1 MNQAPKILLVED
13 EEALG
18 LIIKDSLE
26 SRGFEVV
33 HVSDGSLAYDRYVVE
48 RPNLLL
54 LDVMLPAINGFMIAE
69 KIRLENKHTP
79 ILFLTA
85 RTMPHDVLNGYM
97 AGGNDYLRKPFDMEE
112 LIVRIKVLLNQNRL
126 LEHEQSDLNLS
137 VVSIGKYNYD
147 MMRGILV
154 YKGITKQLT
163 GRESEV
169 LNALYQNRNRLLD
182 RKSFLLQVWG
192 DDDFFSSR
200 SLDVFITKLRRHL
213 KHDPMVQ
220 IINHR
225 GFGYKL
231 IC

>member
-1 MNQAPKILLVED
+1 MKLSPKIVLIED
-13 EEALG
+13 EQALG

-26 SRGFEVV
+26 TRGFEVIYIA
-33 HVSDGSLAYDRYVVE
+33 DGKLAYDLYISE
-48 RPNLLL
+48 KPDLIL
-54 LDVMLPAINGFMIAE
+54 LDVMLPSINGFMIAE

-85 RTMPHDVLNGYM
+85 RTMPEDVLNGYM
-97 AGGNDYLRKPFDMEE
+97 AGGNDYLKKPFDMEE
-112 LIVRIKVLLNQNRL
+112 LVVRIKVLLNQNRL
-126 LEHEQSDLNLS
+126 LENEASDSSLS
-137 VVSIGKYNYD
+137 VVQIGNYSYD
-147 MMRGILV
+147 MWRGVLLHRGIA
-154 YKGITKQLT
+154 KQLT

-169 LNALYQNRNRLLD
+169 LKALYQNRNRLLD
-182 RKSFLLQVWG
+182 RKLFLKQVWG

-200 SLDVFITKLRRHL
+200 SLDVFITKLRRHFR
-213 KHDPMVQ
+213 HDPMVQ

>member
-1 MNQAPKILLVED
+1 MKQEPKILLVED
-13 EEALG
+13 EITLG

-26 SRGFEVV
+26 TRGFKVI
-33 HVSDGSLAYDRYVVE
+33 HVTDGNLAYAAYTNE
-48 RPNLLL
+48 KPNLIV
-54 LDVMLPAINGFMIAE
+54 LDVMLPAVNGFTVAE

-97 AGGNDYLRKPFDMEE
+97 AGGNDYLKKPFDMEE

-126 LEHEQSDLNLS
+126 LENEQSDKNS
-137 VVSIGKYNYD
+137 GVVDIGKYTYD
-147 MMRGILV
+147 MMRGFLV
-154 YKGITKQLT
+154 YQSVTKQLT

-169 LNALYQNRNRLLD
+169 LKILFQNRNRLLA
-182 RKSFLLQVWG
+182 RKEFLLQVWG

-200 SLDVFITKLRRHL
+200 SLDVFITKLRRHF
-213 KHDPMVQ
+213 KHDPAIQ

>member
-1 MNQAPKILLVED
+1 MKSTPKIVLIED

-26 SRGFEVV
+26 TRGFEVI
-33 HVSDGSLAYDRYVVE
+33 HITDGKLAYDTYVVE
-48 RPNLLL
+48 QPDILV
-54 LDVMLPAINGFMIAE
+54 LDVMLPTINGFTVAE

-85 RTMPHDVLNGYM
+85 RTMPEDVLNGYM
-97 AGGNDYLRKPFDMEE
+97 AGGNDYLKKPFDMEE
-112 LIVRIKVLLNQNRL
+112 LIVRIKVLLNHNRL
-126 LEHEQSDLNLS
+126 LEASQSEINSRL
-137 VVSIGKYNYD
+137 VEIGKYTYD
-147 MMRGILV
+147 IMRGVLV
-154 YKGITKQLT
+154 FKGITRQLT

-169 LNALYQNRNRLLD
+169 LKALYQNRNRLIE
-182 RKSFLLQVWG
+182 RKLFLKQVWG

-200 SLDVFITKLRRHL
+200 SLDVFITKLRRHFR
-213 KHDPMVQ
+213 HDPMVQ

-225 GFGYKL
+225 GCGYKL

>member
-1 MNQAPKILLVED
+1 MKQIPKVLLIED

-26 SRGFEVV
+26 TRGFEVV
-33 HVSDGSLAYDRYVVE
+33 HVTDGNLAYDKYVLE
-48 RPNLLL
+48 RPDLLV
-54 LDVMLPAINGFMIAE
+54 LDVMLPGINGFMISE

-85 RTMPHDVLNGYM
+85 RTMPNDVLNGYM
-97 AGGNDYLRKPFDMEE
+97 AGGNDYLKKPFDMEE
-112 LIVRIKVLLNQNRL
+112 LVVRIKVLLNHNRL
-126 LEHEQSDLNLS
+126 LENEQSSLNLS
-137 VVSIGKYNYD
+137 VVEIGKFNYD
-147 MMRGILV
+147 MMRGVLT
-154 YKGITKQLT
+154 YKDITKKLT

-169 LNALYQNRNRLLD
+169 LNALYQNRNRLLA
-182 RKSFLLQVWG
+182 RKTFLIQVWG
-192 DDDFFSSR
+192 NDDFFSSR
-200 SLDVFITKLRRHL
+200 SLDVFITKLRRHFR
-213 KHDPMVQ
+213 HDANVQ

>member
-1 MNQAPKILLVED
+1 MKHTPKILLVED

-26 SRGFEVV
+26 VRNFEVV
-33 HVSDGSLAYDRYVVE
+33 QVLDGDLAYERYISE
-48 RPNLLL
+48 HPDAII
-54 LDVMLPAINGFMIAE
+54 LDVMLPSINGFMIAE
-69 KIRLENKHTP
+69 KIRLEDKHTP

-85 RTMPHDVLNGYM
+85 RTMPQDVLNGYM
-97 AGGNDYLRKPFDMEE
+97 SGGNDYLKKPFDMEE
-112 LIVRIKVLLNQNRL
+112 LIVRIKVLLSQNRL
-126 LEHEQSDLNLS
+126 LENRDSDLSLT
-137 VVSIGKYNYD
+137 VVEIGKYTYD
-147 MMRGILV
+147 IMRGVLV
-154 YKGITKQLT
+154 YKDVVKQLT

-169 LNALYQNRNRLLD
+169 LKTLYQNRNRLLD
-182 RKSFLLQVWG
+182 RKVFLKQVWG

-213 KHDPMVQ
+213 RHDPVIQ

>member
-1 MNQAPKILLVED
+1 MKKILLVED

-26 SRGFEVV
+26 TRDFEVV
-33 HVSDGSLAYDRYVVE
+33 HVADGNVAYDTYVSEHPDLIV
-48 RPNLLL
+48 
-54 LDVMLPAINGFMIAE
+54 LDVMLPSINGFMIAE

-85 RTMPHDVLNGYM
+85 RTMPQDVLNGYM
-97 AGGNDYLRKPFDMEE
+97 AGGNDYLKKPFDMEE

-126 LEHEQSDLNLS
+126 LESEQNDFGLS
-137 VVSIGKYNYD
+137 VVPIGKYTYD
-147 MMRGILV
+147 MMRGVLV
-154 YKGITKQLT
+154 YNDIAKQLT

-169 LNALYQNRNRLLD
+169 LNALYQNRNRLLA
-182 RKSFLLQVWG
+182 RKAFLTQVWG

-200 SLDVFITKLRRHL
+200 SLDVFITKLRRYF
-213 KHDPMVQ
+213 KHDPTVQ

-231 IC
+231 IF

>member
-1 MNQAPKILLVED
+1 MKSIPKILLVED

-18 LIIKDSLE
+18 LIIKDSLT

-33 HVSDGSLAYDRYVVE
+33 YIADGSLAYDTYILE
-48 RPNLLL
+48 RPDVLV

-97 AGGNDYLRKPFDMEE
+97 AGGNDYLKKPFDMEE
-112 LIVRIKVLLNQNRL
+112 LVIRIKVLLNHNRL
-126 LEHEQSDLNLS
+126 FENEQSDLNLS
-137 VVSIGKYNYD
+137 VVEIGKYTYD
-147 MMRGILV
+147 MMRGVLV
-154 YKGITKQLT
+154 YKGIPKQLT

-169 LNALYQNRNRLLD
+169 LKALYQNRNRLLA
-182 RKSFLLQVWG
+182 RKAFLIQVWG

-200 SLDVFITKLRRHL
+200 SLDVFITKLRRCFRN
-213 KHDPMVQ
+213 DPAVQ

>member
-137 VVSIGKYNYD
+137 VVPIGKYNYD

>member
-1 MNQAPKILLVED
+1 MKLAPKILLVED

-26 SRGFEVV
+26 TRGFEVV
-33 HVSDGSLAYDRYVVE
+33 YIADGSLAYDTYVLE
-48 RPNLLL
+48 SPDLLV

-97 AGGNDYLRKPFDMEE
+97 AGGNDYLKKPFDMEE

-126 LEHEQSDLNLS
+126 LENEQSDLNLS
-137 VVSIGKYNYD
+137 VVEIGKFTYD
-147 MMRGILV
+147 MMRGVLV
-154 YKGITKQLT
+154 HQGTAKQLT

-169 LNALYQNRNRLLD
+169 LNALYQNRNRLLA
-182 RKSFLLQVWG
+182 RKAFLTQVWG
-192 DDDFFSSR
+192 NDDFFSSR
-200 SLDVFITKLRRHL
+200 SLDVFITKLRRHF
-213 KHDPMVQ
+213 KHDSTVQ

>member
-1 MNQAPKILLVED
+1 MNRSPKILLVED

-18 LIIKDSLE
+18 IIIKDSLIT
-26 SRGFEVV
+26 RGFEVV
-33 HVSDGSLAYDRYVVE
+33 HIVDGKLAYDTYIFE
-48 RPNLLL
+48 KPNLLV
-54 LDVMLPAINGFMIAE
+54 LDVMLPSVNGFMIAE
-69 KIRLENKHTP
+69 KIRMENKHTP

-85 RTMPHDVLNGYM
+85 RTMPSDVLNGYM
-97 AGGNDYLRKPFDMEE
+97 AGGNDYLKKPFDMEE
-112 LIVRIKVLLNQNRL
+112 LIIRIKVLLNHNRL
-126 LEHEQSDLNLS
+126 LEDEQSDLS
-137 VVSIGKYNYD
+137 VIEIGKYTYD

-169 LNALYQNRNRLLD
+169 LKVLYQNRNQLLA
-182 RKSFLLQVWG
+182 RKKFLLQVWG

-200 SLDVFITKLRRHL
+200 SLDVFITKLRRHF
-213 KHDPMVQ
+213 KNDPDVQ